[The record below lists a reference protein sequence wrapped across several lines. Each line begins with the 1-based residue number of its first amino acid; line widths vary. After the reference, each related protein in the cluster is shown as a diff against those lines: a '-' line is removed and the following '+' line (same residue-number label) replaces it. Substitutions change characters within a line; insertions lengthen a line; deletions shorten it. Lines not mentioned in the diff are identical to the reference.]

1 MKHSFVGRLHNFDH
15 LDSLNDNLILGGMN
29 FLKARYL
36 GDNMVLITSLDG
48 TQLTNII
55 EENKNMSMEYSLVPQ
70 DVIYQSRVW
79 SMSHL
84 LSQRFDS
91 TNKSKE
97 YNV

>member
-48 TQLTNII
+48 T
-55 EENKNMSMEYSLVPQ
+55 
-70 DVIYQSRVW
+70 
-79 SMSHL
+79 
-84 LSQRFDS
+84 
-91 TNKSKE
+91 
-97 YNV
+97 